1 MTIIISIEGNI
12 GSGKSTYVKILQ
24 EYIEKYYSEDAY
36 FLEEPV
42 STWQNINNEDGKNII
57 ECFYEDQCKYSFSF
71 QMLAYISRLALLN
84 DAIQKGYKY
93 IFTERCVYTDKN
105 VFAKMLFESGKIDKI
120 NYNIYNKWFEH
131 FLDNSTD
138 YRYIYIKTK
147 PIVAY
152 ERVIKRARSGE
163 DIPLEYLNKCSE
175 YHDNW
180 LENVDSTKLFIL
192 DGDSN
197 KNYNYDDY
205 SEWISVATNLIKE
218 KSNRL
223 KTLNLDKSINCHVI
237 L

>member
-93 IFTERCVYTDKN
+93 IFTEECFFFTRPLS
-105 VFAKMLFESGKIDKI
+105 LF
-120 NYNIYNKWFEH
+120 
-131 FLDNSTD
+131 
-138 YRYIYIKTK
+138 
-147 PIVAY
+147 
-152 ERVIKRARSGE
+152 
-163 DIPLEYLNKCSE
+163 
-175 YHDNW
+175 
-180 LENVDSTKLFIL
+180 
-192 DGDSN
+192 
-197 KNYNYDDY
+197 
-205 SEWISVATNLIKE
+205 
-218 KSNRL
+218 
-223 KTLNLDKSINCHVI
+223 
-237 L
+237 